1 MYESSNFYRFL
12 FWIFSRICRMFCS
25 FRIYTTLRKTL
36 HMHVD
41 FCGPVTKLENWQR
54 NYPLSNNFSRGL
66 FFTTFHFFRILSGKY
81 VFRRPASDRVSCI
94 HWPQA
99 ISRLIWKS
107 AREYSCEFWNPKQ
120 NQHTK
125 SMNFL
130 SIWKITCTYDETILA
145 SLRNWTSQHKNCDRI
160 WFACFAHSTY
170 GFRGRAFRR
179 FHKYCIFVKSILPS
193 HPILSG
199 WCWKLAQVNR
209 DYHRYRCCNKI
220 E

>member
-1 MYESSNFYRFL
+1 MKV
-12 FWIFSRICRMFCS
+12 RISIDFCS
-25 FRIYTTLRKTL
+25 GFFLEFVECSAVFEFIQHWEKHYTCMLIFVGLSQNLRTDNEIIHCQINFRE
-36 HMHVD
+36 V
-41 FCGPVTKLENWQR
+41 C
-54 NYPLSNNFSRGL
+54 FSLL
-66 FFTTFHFFRILSGKY
+66 FRFFRILSGKY

-145 SLRNWTSQHKNCDRI
+145 SLRNWTSKHKNCDRI
-160 WFACFAHSTY
+160 EFACLAHSTY
-170 GFRGRAFRR
+170 GFRI
-179 FHKYCIFVKSILPS
+179 H
-193 HPILSG
+193 
-199 WCWKLAQVNR
+199 
-209 DYHRYRCCNKI
+209 
-220 E
+220 